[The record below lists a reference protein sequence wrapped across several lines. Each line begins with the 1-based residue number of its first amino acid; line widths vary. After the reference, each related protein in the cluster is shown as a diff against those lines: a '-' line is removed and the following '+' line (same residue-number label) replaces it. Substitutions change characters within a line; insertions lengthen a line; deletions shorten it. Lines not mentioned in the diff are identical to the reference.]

1 MGEMPMLEYLHIKH
15 CRGMFKTYRRKAYYI
30 PCYAAHLK
38 QLIIDEM
45 DFFGFDT
52 LEMFLRGTPHLRSLT
67 ICADGWRDWANAVQ
81 WEDLISTSL
90 HDLKNFNFRFG
101 HVDDDDDIENNFAS
115 RFQEFQTDFW
125 RKQHQ
130 WYTDYLC
137 TRYSKIIY
145 TTSYRSLIYQLRIF
159 SDEDIYM
166 NSCRFDNLREL
177 ILYSKVQAQQCRSY
191 FVKMT
196 SFILENS
203 SLKTK
208 QIDILTKMIS
218 LFDLKEFKIPSK
230 CELESSSVLLH
241 ILKQAPQLSSITM
254 DQNMLISFLND
265 HELCKY
271 LKKTIQTLNLSYDTD
286 RSLKAFDNYEEL
298 RLFCKTF
305 SNLKNLQC
313 YVDKKTEFM
322 FIINELSQLAY
333 LTAFVKIIENRK
345 KVTPWIDIELKKL
358 KFHYIIEKP
367 RWIRDENRIKV
378 HIWMG

>member
-1 MGEMPMLEYLHIKH
+1 
-15 CRGMFKTYRRKAYYI
+15 
-30 PCYAAHLK
+30 
-38 QLIIDEM
+38 
-45 DFFGFDT
+45 
-52 LEMFLRGTPHLRSLT
+52 
-67 ICADGWRDWANAVQ
+67 
-81 WEDLISTSL
+81 
-90 HDLKNFNFRFG
+90 
-101 HVDDDDDIENNFAS
+101 
-115 RFQEFQTDFW
+115 
-125 RKQHQ
+125 
-130 WYTDYLC
+130 
-137 TRYSKIIY
+137 
-145 TTSYRSLIYQLRIF
+145 
-159 SDEDIYM
+159 M

-177 ILYSKVQAQQCRSY
+177 ILYSKVQAKQCRSY
-191 FVKMT
+191 FVKIT

-218 LFDLKEFKIPSK
+218 LFDLKEFKIPFK

-271 LKKTIQTLNLSYDTD
+271 LKKTIQTLNLSYDID
-286 RSLKAFDNYEEL
+286 RSPKAFDNYGEL

-345 KVTPWIDIELKKL
+345 KVTSWIDMELKKL
-358 KFHYIIEKP
+358 KFHYIMEKP
-367 RWIRDENRIKV
+367 RWIYGENRIQV
-378 HIWMG
+378 DIWLG